1 MAFAAK
7 MVLETDEHPAALKDA
22 VTSPGGTTI
31 AAIHE
36 MEAGGVRAALMNA
49 VEASTTRSKE
59 LG

>member
-1 MAFAAK
+1 
-7 MVLETDEHPAALKDA
+7 MVLETGDPPGALTDA

-36 MEAGGVRAALMNA
+36 MEIGGVRAALMNA
-49 VEASTTRSKE
+49 VEASTRRSEE